1 MSEGLG
7 GLAVVAVGGWCCGGS
22 GYLVEMLRRAFR
34 QVRRPVS
41 RVARSLEEG
50 KRKKKL
56 TIHEAEIFWIADP
69 PDSTTERPVD
79 CSDFSASEF
88 CWRIL
93 ERF

>member
-7 GLAVVAVGGWCCGGS
+7 GLAVVAVGGWRCGGS
-22 GYLVEMLRRAFR
+22 GYLVEM
-34 QVRRPVS
+34 
-41 RVARSLEEG
+41 ARSLEEG
-50 KRKKKL
+50 KRKKNL

-79 CSDFSASEF
+79 CSDFSASGF
-88 CWRIL
+88 CWRVL